1 MFTSLQSRLP
11 GGSSPPS
18 NPLPLILAGP
28 ILRKVTSSTVSV
40 WLALS
45 QKAQVTLTVYAI
57 PSTVGAV
64 VAQGQRSTV
73 SVGKNLHIVCVTAQL
88 AAGQTGLTGGNVYAY
103 DLSFDTS
110 GGTVQLPA
118 AIGPSGAAAYLYGN
132 LPMPTF
138 ALPPD
143 DLTSVRLIIG
153 SCRKPHAEGPDAL
166 ATLDDLISASVTS
179 AEDRPHQLLL
189 TGDQIYAD
197 EVSDV
202 LLLMLTDA
210 ASVLVD
216 PAEPLPG
223 PNGSPFL
230 ANTAPPTTRTNLIK
244 NEAKLTSDDTRSHL
258 MSFGEF
264 VAMYLFVWSD
274 VLWPTTLP
282 DATDLAAIPSI
293 KAKPEW
299 SFPLVTLAGEI
310 LTKTARLD
318 VFRKALLKV
327 RRALAN
333 VPTAMILDDHEI
345 TDDFN
350 MLPIFCTGVYGS
362 GLGSSIIRNGLAAYA
377 VCQHWGNA
385 PEQFE
390 PNSALS
396 PADPAGV
403 RLLSQFNAKPYG
415 QFTSDPDLSVVLG
428 VHAPAQLQ
436 AGTTSDGYQGRTSTF
451 AVFHDAGT
459 RAQTPEGRWLDSKSL
474 LYHYTVEAKAFQ
486 VIVTDSRTW
495 RAFPRGGTYSP
506 PDLIAK
512 SQVQFQIGQTPKL
525 DNRQLLVVVTT
536 NMPPTPPIRQG
547 ARDLPTLVLL
557 PKGPHAALWYEDFYD
572 SWGIERIDCAR
583 VLAEISRKFALD
595 GNNAHSGSVVLLSGD
610 VHASMASRIA
620 YSATVQQVDD
630 AAGAPSKAEL
640 SIAQLIGSA
649 LHNQSDDTKAQHTV
663 GYSYVPP
670 VIKYGINIAE
680 ALKQPILLTEGFVG
694 WNPVTTAA
702 NTVVTR
708 RNWNDHLTKGGVRDF
723 IFSPDYC
730 AQTLRDVELPPLWS
744 ATFVGVVKAPDYQLR
759 LDYLKVTDSGG
770 YSKEPTPP
778 APSTD
783 PLQNMSDAA
792 HLYDSYIRTQR
803 RGSEIVGLNNIGEVS
818 FVSSPDSIVGPKS
831 LVRYLV
837 HWFEN
842 GSQNFVRYDVSLDV
856 GDQSY
861 KQVPYTTLPAGSP

>member
-18 NPLPLILAGP
+18 NPLPLIVAGP
-28 ILRKVTSSTVSV
+28 ILRKVTSATVSV

-45 QKAQVTLTVYAI
+45 QQAQVTLTVYAT
-57 PSTVGAV
+57 PGAV

-88 AAGQTGLTGGNVYAY
+88 AAGQAGLTGGNVYSY
-103 DLSFDTS
+103 DLSFGTS
-110 GGTVQLPA
+110 GGTVLLPA
-118 AIGPSGAAAYLYGN
+118 AIGPSGAAAYLYSN
-132 LPMPTF
+132 LALPTF

-179 AEDRPHQLLL
+179 AKDRPHQLLL

-202 LLLMLTDA
+202 LLLLLTDA

-216 PAEPLPG
+216 PVEPLPG
-223 PNGSPFL
+223 PNGSQLL
-230 ANTAPPTTRTNLIK
+230 ANTAPPTTRTDLIK
-244 NEAKLTSDDTRSHL
+244 NQAHLTSDDTRSHL

-274 VLWPTTLP
+274 VLWPTVLP
-282 DATDLAAIPSI
+282 EWADLAAIPSI
-293 KAKPEW
+293 KGKPDW
-299 SFPLVTLAGEI
+299 SFPLATLVGDI
-310 LTKTARLD
+310 TTKTARLD
-318 VFRKALLKV
+318 VFRKTLLKV

-350 MLPIFCTGVYGS
+350 MEPIFCTGVYGS
-362 GLGSSIIRNGLAAYA
+362 DLGSSIVRNGLAAYA

-396 PADPAGV
+396 PSDPAGV
-403 RLLSQFNAKPYG
+403 WLLSQFNAKPYG
-415 QFTSDPDLSVVLG
+415 QFTSDPNLSVVLG

-436 AGTTSDGYQGRTSTF
+436 TGTTSDGFQGRTSTF

-486 VIVTDSRTW
+486 IVVTDTRTW
-495 RAFPRGGTYSP
+495 RAFPRGGSYSP

-512 SQVQFQIGQTPKL
+512 AQVQFQVGQTPKL
-525 DNRQLLVVVTT
+525 NNRQLLVVVTT
-536 NMPPTPPIRQG
+536 NMPPIPPIRQG
-547 ARDLPTLVLL
+547 ARDLPIMVKV
-557 PKGPHAALWYEDFYD
+557 PGKSALWFEDFYD
-572 SWGIERIDCAR
+572 SWEIERIDYAR
-583 VLAEISRKFALD
+583 MLAELSRKFALD
-595 GNNAHSGSVVLLSGD
+595 GNNAHSGSLVLLSGD
-610 VHASMASRIA
+610 VHASMASRIT

-649 LHNQSDDTKAQHTV
+649 LHNQSKDTRGQHNI
-663 GYSYVPP
+663 GYSFVPAE
-670 VIKYGINIAE
+670 ITLGIDMAKFF
-680 ALKQPILLTEGFVG
+680 KQPILLTEGFVG

-702 NTVVTR
+702 KTIVAREDFVIVGEPPDST
-708 RNWNDHLTKGGVRDF
+708 GGQNEEIDF
-723 IFSPDYC
+723 VPDRC
-730 AQTLRDVELPPLWS
+730 TQTLRTEEFPKIWTS
-744 ATFVGVVKAPDYQLR
+744 TFRGVVKAPDYQLK

-783 PLQNMSDAA
+783 PLQSMSDAA
-792 HLYDSYIRTQR
+792 HLYDSYVTTQR

-818 FVSSPDSIVGPKS
+818 FVSSPNSTAGPKS

-856 GDQSY
+856 GDPNY
-861 KQVPYTTLPAGSP
+861 KQLPYTTLSASSP

>member
-45 QKAQVTLTVYAI
+45 QKAQVTLTVHAI

-73 SVGKNLHIVCVTAQL
+73 SVGKNLHLVCVTAQL
-88 AAGQTGLTGGNVYAY
+88 TAGQTGLTGGNVYAY
-103 DLSFDTS
+103 DLSFVTS
-110 GGTVQLPA
+110 TGTVSLA
-118 AIGPSGAAAYLYGN
+118 TAIGPSGAAAYLYGN

-166 ATLDDLISASVTS
+166 ATLDDLISASVNS

-216 PAEPLPG
+216 PLEPLPG
-223 PNGSPFL
+223 PNATQLL
-230 ANTAPPTTRTNLIK
+230 ANTAPPTTRTDLIK
-244 NEAKLTSDDTRSHL
+244 NQAKLTSDDTRSHL

-264 VAMYLFVWSD
+264 AAMYLFVWSD
-274 VLWPTTLP
+274 VLWPKTLP
-282 DATDLAAIPSI
+282 DWTDLAAIPSI
-293 KAKPEW
+293 KTKPEW
-299 SFPLVTLAGEI
+299 SFPLTTLVGEI
-310 LTKTARLD
+310 TTKTARLD
-318 VFRKALLKV
+318 VFRNTLLKV

-362 GLGSSIIRNGLAAYA
+362 DLGSNIIRNGLAAYA

-390 PNSALS
+390 PNSLLS

-428 VHAPAQLQ
+428 VHGPAQLQ
-436 AGTTSDGYQGRTSTF
+436 AGATSDGYQGRTSTF

-495 RAFPRGGTYSP
+495 RAFPRGGSFSP

-512 SQVQFQIGQTPKL
+512 SQVQFQIGKTPKL
-525 DNRQLLVVVTT
+525 NSRQLLVVVTT

-547 ARDLPTLVLL
+547 ARDLPTLVKL
-557 PKGPHAALWYEDFYD
+557 PKGPGAALWYEDFYD
-572 SWGIERIDCAR
+572 SWAIERIDCTR

-649 LHNQSDDTKAQHTV
+649 LHNQSDDTKGQHNR

-670 VIKYGINIAE
+670 IMKYGFNVAE
-680 ALKQPILLTEGFVG
+680 ILKQPILLTEGFVG

-702 NTVVTR
+702 FTPVTR
-708 RNWNDHLTKGGVRDF
+708 RDWNDHFTNGVRDF

-730 AQTLRDVELPPLWS
+730 AQTLRDVSLPPLWS
-744 ATFVGVVKAPDYQLR
+744 AKFVGVVKAPDYQLR

-770 YSKEPTPP
+770 YTKEPTPP

-792 HLYDSYIRTQR
+792 HLYDSYVTQIR
-803 RGSEIVGLNNIGEVS
+803 RGTEIVGLNNIGEVS
-818 FVSSPDSIVGPKS
+818 FVNSPDSISGPKS

-842 GSQNFVRYDVSLDV
+842 GIQNFVRYDVSLDV

-861 KQVPYTTLPAGSP
+861 KQPPFTTLPAGSP

>member
-11 GGSSPPS
+11 GGSNAPS

-45 QKAQVTLTVYAI
+45 QKADATLTVY
-57 PSTVGAV
+57 STPQMVGV
-64 VAQGQRSTV
+64 SVAQGQRSTV
-73 SVGKNLHIVCVTAQL
+73 SVGKNLHIVCVTAEL
-88 AAGQTGLTGGNVYAY
+88 VAGQTGLMGGNVYAY
-103 DLSFDTS
+103 DLSFNTS
-110 GGTVQLPA
+110 GGTVLLPA
-118 AIGPSGAAAYLYGN
+118 AIGPSGAAAYLYSN
-132 LPMPTF
+132 LPLPTF

-223 PNGSPFL
+223 PNGSQFL
-230 ANTAPPTTRTNLIK
+230 ANMAPPTTRTDLIK
-244 NEAKLTSDDTRSHL
+244 KEAKLTSDDTRSHL

-274 VLWPTTLP
+274 VLWPTVLP
-282 DATDLAAIPSI
+282 DWSDLAAIPSI
-293 KAKPEW
+293 KGKPDW
-299 SFPLVTLAGEI
+299 NACLTVLVAEI
-310 LTKTARLD
+310 TTKTGRVD
-318 VFRKALLKV
+318 VFRKTLLKV

-350 MLPIFCTGVYGS
+350 MEPIFCTGVYGS
-362 GLGSSIIRNGLAAYA
+362 DLGSSIIRNGLAAYA

-390 PNSALS
+390 SNPALS
-396 PADPAGV
+396 PSDPAGV
-403 RLLSQFNAKPYG
+403 WLLSQFNAKSYG
-415 QFTSDPDLSVVLG
+415 QFTSDPNLSVVLG

-436 AGTTSDGYQGRTSTF
+436 TGTTSDGFQGRTSTF

-495 RAFPRGGTYSP
+495 RAFPRGGSYSP

-512 SQVQFQIGQTPKL
+512 AQVQFQIGQTPKL
-525 DNRQLLVVVTT
+525 NNRQLLVVVTT

-547 ARDLPTLVLL
+547 ARDLPTLVKL
-557 PKGPHAALWYEDFYD
+557 PEGPHAALWYEDFYD
-572 SWGIERIDCAR
+572 SWEIERIDCAR

-595 GNNAHSGSVVLLSGD
+595 SNNAHSGSLVLLSGD
-610 VHASMASRIA
+610 VHASMASRIT

-630 AAGAPSKAEL
+630 MVGAPSKAEL

-649 LHNQSDDTKAQHTV
+649 LHNQSDDTKSQHNL
-663 GYSYVPP
+663 GYSYVPAIMK
-670 VIKYGINIAE
+670 VGINIAE

-694 WNPVTTAA
+694 WNPVTTPF

-708 RNWNDHLTKGGVRDF
+708 RDWDDHFTKSGVKDF
-723 IFSPDYC
+723 VFVPDYC
-730 AQTLRDVELPPLWS
+730 TNSLRDEELPGLWS
-744 ATFVGVVKAPDYQLR
+744 AKFVGVVKAPDYQIR

-770 YSKEPTPP
+770 YSKEPIPP
-778 APSTD
+778 AQTAD
-783 PLQNMSDAA
+783 PLQDMSDAA
-792 HLYDSYIRTQR
+792 HLYDSYVRTQR
-803 RGSEIVGLNNIGEVS
+803 RGSEIVGLNNIGEIS
-818 FVSSPDSIVGPKS
+818 FVSSPDSTAGPKS
-831 LVRYLV
+831 VVRYLV

-861 KQVPYTTLPAGSP
+861 QQLPYTTLPASSP